1 MGEGQDEGNKQ
12 QKTSIFRSLTLA
24 LPGGRGNYYTVDGLS
39 CDQWDDCLSLQ
50 PLASFLIIVVLIN
63 KFLLKIQST
72 DRQSRH
78 FSLHILRMQM

>member
-1 MGEGQDEGNKQ
+1 
-12 QKTSIFRSLTLA
+12 
-24 LPGGRGNYYTVDGLS
+24 VDGLS

-63 KFLLKIQST
+63 KLLLKIQST